1 MRLQR
6 PFVASPARNR
16 RAADASTSLPRMAAQ
31 QHDKFV
37 LKEKQRLQA
46 KEKDLEKREAEI
58 AQLRERS
65 AAMET
70 ELKAKS
76 AQLAQTAELLR
87 KSREEASRSR
97 PEQEEAAQQ
106 RDELAKQHAAASDHS
121 EGLASQLEAQRQ
133 ETVRTLPCFISRG
146 EGVARSRL
154 RDSP

>member
-1 MRLQR
+1 
-6 PFVASPARNR
+6 
-16 RAADASTSLPRMAAQ
+16 MAAQ

-97 PEQEEAAQQ
+97 PEQEEA
-106 RDELAKQHAAASDHS
+106 E
-121 EGLASQLEAQRQ
+121 
-133 ETVRTLPCFISRG
+133 I
-146 EGVARSRL
+146 
-154 RDSP
+154 